1 MAEEEKLILG
11 VEFGGAP
18 GVNQFLA
25 AMGVLPRR
33 LDTLF
38 DEMDKAAPGS
48 TNTWQTKG
56 AQLARAY
63 YAGVQAEL
71 AGFKGVGGANLIDQ
85 VMGSA
90 GLTKSQMREM
100 RGVLQDFDRLQRQNR
115 TGAFASKDFDQA
127 SVLGLTGAKRNVDQ
141 VRTATVALNQQLETT
156 TRRFDA
162 LKAASAT
169 GIREVLRTQER
180 GAQRVLGPDGYGGVQ
195 YTSAV
200 VRQAERMGLP
210 LGQAPQQGVGADAQ
224 RNAAALLDQQIKQ
237 QTGLVQQ
244 QLRSMREQATV
255 LERAPLLQDRPEPI
269 QRVMAPVVQA
279 TQGPAAPPPSE
290 RQRQIAQLRAEG
302 VNGRT
307 LTAQGFSRGEVS
319 RVDAQ
324 YGPLIEAIRAEAAAR
339 RFAAYQAGSAVRM
352 RSLENADLAAG
363 RTTGLSAQGVVAS
376 RSTAAA
382 TAARQADF
390 EAYRRESDRRIL
402 QQERGDLAAV
412 RQPLL
417 AQRQVQVQQAAAAAA
432 APPPREGFFQ
442 QFRTGF
448 QGPQTSS
455 TAEMLGQTA
464 RVSLF
469 YGAAYRGLSLVQDA
483 LTNITQ
489 ETLQYEGAL
498 TDLAVATNRSRSE
511 NAALATDLGNQAAAA
526 GYASSLGVQGGA
538 KAIGLF
544 SAAELPQAEQERIAT
559 TSFAVASRVARV
571 AGSNDPVAVQTQLVG
586 AARSFGYGVDRLTDI
601 EDAITY
607 ISRNTGQDPTNLLGA
622 TSNIATLGRA
632 SGFDPNTLAA
642 IVAQVGTTTGQNP
655 EATAGQFRQVLS
667 RDFESVASRAREIFG
682 VDTSQMTTVADVIEA
697 VSAAPRTQEQTNEF
711 ASVFGKGG
719 SQTVALITLE
729 NYGRIQS
736 LASGATNAQGVGED
750 TFNTVMRDIG
760 QQLRVFGAD
769 ASNLG
774 LKLVETGVLDWLLLV
789 VQGADGL
796 VTALSGVLELFNEI
810 PRPLR
815 SVGFAIAEIAL
826 AARLLQ
832 ASGVASGT
840 GIASRALN
848 GGTAAVA
855 AAQNAAAAGR
865 ATAAAAGRS
874 GTLGA
879 AGGALG
885 FLRGQGRLTL
895 TPAERAAM
903 QNASYVATD
912 RSRTGRAVDR
922 ARLGGA
928 VDPATGERTRVGR
941 VAAPLTGLGA
951 GVAIA
956 GLAIATQQ
964 TIESFERIT
973 EAGELLDAAI
983 RNSAAAV
990 TEAQYLDAAAQ
1001 ARAAAEEIEA
1011 GQYQNLQIGDV
1022 AGVIPSIFSS
1032 LNTGDESARLRE
1044 LEQQNTEAAA
1054 RAAQRQQ
1061 AAEEVRPSAIFTDF
1075 SETGIN
1081 DTITELTNRGYTAA
1095 ESLALLNEALFT
1107 FSEGAVR
1114 AGGEV
1119 PGAVVGRNQFDTL
1132 AGDLGA
1138 GAVKGLT
1145 STAEWQ
1151 SLNANAIGQNN
1162 ILADPLAN
1170 VFNTNGDKRRME
1182 GAAAI
1187 LGNAD
1192 TQSAVQSAVRDGVL
1206 GQLEGMTTGDVAL
1219 LSDGDL
1225 DQITQGVQDNVQAA
1239 FKPGEWE
1246 ALGTEVQDAVRNSV
1260 AGNVQSVLS
1269 AFGGEINPQNVD
1281 AYIAIAPQQAKA
1293 AGDRASRDSGSTTSG
1308 QQVYLQELERSR
1320 SLLRDADEYDQ
1331 FSPET
1336 QRKIREIDLLIREA
1350 TRDLVNARIG
1360 DIQRLTGYQQSML
1373 ADDDVT
1379 GRLNLAASS
1388 LRSQQGIANQGVVG
1402 SFRFNPL
1409 LGQVGF
1415 DAGAIDTAMQTAASG
1430 AENQRAMEA
1439 NALAVQ
1445 QGQNSASVNP
1455 ASSIGQAGVEVRN
1468 ANLALTAA
1476 TEGEASFWQARASLN
1491 AAQFAYSQ
1499 AVVQGINANA
1509 LANVDP
1515 RDTTGRLQQQLAN
1528 ARREL
1533 SLYPAGDPQAGA
1545 LRDQINQLNV
1555 QMQEA
1560 AVNQANA
1567 AASADVAGRSSGLQ
1581 QATVSIANAQRTL
1594 SIQLPGT
1601 EGYYNALSG
1610 LRQAQSQLAEQER
1623 AQADRVRRLGSD
1635 LTDPLEQARLDT
1647 QQALET
1653 YWANMQ
1659 NGEGEDVL
1667 AQSQLDIRG
1676 AQNREEA
1683 AAFNQRLSDT
1693 QVAEDLGRISHSQYM
1708 SYLQSEHDRLN
1719 AVGQRTRQQ
1728 QDQLNQI
1735 DQLMKSAAEELQG
1748 QFNIGDIDL
1757 PTAYEM
1763 RRAVGSGAPTQVADY
1778 SNSNNVV
1785 NINGA
1790 PLAEVISWIES
1801 YMGSGSQT
1809 VIATTGR
1816 RA

>member
-25 AMGVLPRR
+25 AMGVLPSR

-141 VRTATVALNQQLETT
+141 VRTATTALNQQLETT

-244 QLRSMREQATV
+244 QLRSMREQARV

-307 LTAQGFSRGEVS
+307 LTAQGFTRGEVS

-511 NAALATDLGNQAAAA
+511 NADLATDLGNQAAAA

-601 EDAITY
+601 EDAVTY

-682 VDTSQMTTVADVIEA
+682 IDTSQMTTVADVIEA

-832 ASGVASGT
+832 AANLARG
-840 GIASRALN
+840 SRALPTVTSRAVN
-848 GGTAAVA
+848 GGTAAIA
-855 AAQNAAAAGR
+855 AAQSAAAAGR
-865 ATAAAAGRS
+865 ASAVAAGRS
-874 GTLGA
+874 GALGA

-885 FLRGQGRLTL
+885 FLRGQGQLTMS
-895 TPAERAAM
+895 AADRAAL
-903 QNASYVATD
+903 QNNRYVQP
-912 RSRTGRAVDR
+912 RTGAAGALDR
-922 ARLGGA
+922 ARIGTGLTGVGLG
-928 VDPATGERTRVGR
+928 
-941 VAAPLTGLGA
+941 VAA
-951 GVAIA
+951 A

-964 TIESFERIT
+964 AIESYERIT
-973 EAGELLDAAI
+973 EAGELLDAAL

-1001 ARAAAEEIEA
+1001 AGAAASEIEA
-1011 GQYQNLQIGDV
+1011 GQYQNLKVGDF
-1022 AGVIPSIFSS
+1022 AGVIPGIISS
-1032 LNTGDESARLRE
+1032 LTTGDESARLRE
-1044 LEQQNTEAAA
+1044 LEQQNIESAA
-1054 RAAQRQQ
+1054 RAAERQQ
-1061 AAEEVRPSAIFTDF
+1061 AAEQARPSAIFTDF

-1114 AGGEV
+1114 AGGEA
-1119 PGAVVGRNQFDTL
+1119 PGAVVARNQFDTL

-1138 GAVKGLT
+1138 SAVKGLT

-1151 SLNANAIGQNN
+1151 SLGANAIGQNN

-1182 GAAAI
+1182 GAANI

-1192 TQSAVQSAVRDGVL
+1192 TQAAVQSAVRDSVL
-1206 GQLEGMTTGDVAL
+1206 GQLEGMTEGDVAL

-1225 DQITQGVQDNVQAA
+1225 DQITKGVQDNVQAA
-1239 FKPGEWE
+1239 FKPADWE
-1246 ALGTEVQDAVRNSV
+1246 ALGSEVQDAVRASV
-1260 AGNVQSVLS
+1260 AGNVQSVLQ

-1281 AYIAIAPQQAKA
+1281 AYIAIAPEQAKA
-1293 AGDRASRDSGSTTSG
+1293 AGDRASRDSGSATAG

-1320 SLLRDADEYDQ
+1320 NLLRDADEYDQ

-1360 DIQRLTGYQQSML
+1360 DIQRLTGYRQSML
-1373 ADDDVT
+1373 ADDDVS
-1379 GRLNLAASS
+1379 GRLALAASS
-1388 LRSQQGIANQGVVG
+1388 LQSQKGLANQGVVG

-1415 DAGAIDTAMQTAASG
+1415 DAGAVDTALQTAASA
-1430 AENQRAMEA
+1430 AENQRAIEA

-1567 AASADVAGRSSGLQ
+1567 AASADVAGRTSGLQ

-1601 EGYYNALSG
+1601 EGFYNALAG
-1610 LRQAQSQLAEQER
+1610 LRSAQAQLAEQER
-1623 AQADRVRRLGSD
+1623 LQADRIRRLGSD
-1635 LTDPLEQARLDT
+1635 LTDPVAQARLDT

-1659 NGEGEDVL
+1659 AGEGEDVL

-1683 AAFNQRLSDT
+1683 AMFNQRLSDT

-1757 PTAYEM
+1757 PTAYDM
-1763 RRAVGSGAPTQVADY
+1763 RRAIGTGAATSVADY

-1785 NINGA
+1785 NLNGVDFA
-1790 PLAEVISWIES
+1790 QVVEYLQNMLGQGAQVVRA
-1801 YMGSGSQT
+1801 GT
-1809 VIATTGR
+1809 R
-1816 RA
+1816 RV